1 MYYYLFLLIYIEEKL
16 EYYNIYEGSYDNPYT
31 VSAPPKIYSE
41 VDANNKGNYQ
51 YKSRF
56 KLLR

>member
-16 EYYNIYEGSYDNPYT
+16 EYYPIYEGSYGNPYIVT
-31 VSAPPKIYSE
+31 APPKIYSE

-51 YKSRF
+51 NKSLF